1 MSATL
6 QSILIDIQKSIEIYH
21 ALPKRKQWRRKYW
34 DAYVSCV
41 RMEMLFQSAIEKQEK
56 KEKK

>member
-1 MSATL
+1 MSTTL
-6 QSILIDIQKSIEIYH
+6 QSILADIRKSIEFYH
-21 ALPKRKQWRRKYW
+21 TLPKRKQRRRKYW

-56 KEKK
+56 EK

>member
-1 MSATL
+1 MSTTL
-6 QSILIDIQKSIEIYH
+6 QSMLADIQKSIEIYH
-21 ALPKRKQWRRKYW
+21 ALPKRKQRRRKYW

-56 KEKK
+56 EKK